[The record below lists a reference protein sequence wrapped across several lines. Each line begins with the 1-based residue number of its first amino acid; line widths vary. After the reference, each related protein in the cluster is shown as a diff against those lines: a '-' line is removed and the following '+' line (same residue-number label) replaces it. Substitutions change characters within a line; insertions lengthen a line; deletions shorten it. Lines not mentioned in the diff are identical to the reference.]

1 MEFDVVSLERSLDL
15 SQNYKTVQVGPLAIG
30 LQGVKDDAAEI
41 EIQGPDGVDKI
52 MVPVG
57 AAATAQGHTFILRD
71 VGVKLPNEKKRR
83 SFRLFGNKKDDT
95 PKDGLMEAIFDIRWG
110 DQSMKIEDPDKNEAY
125 DFMLVR
131 QYEVVNDRP
140 KVYHGQDVLRFDE
153 MRLEIGERVEEGSRN
168 FKKARYADFIVQIDD
183 EDEPEEWQIKLDGK
197 YHRKGKYRVRV
208 TSYDWEN
215 GWYQAYGISVVRGKP
230 KDYID
235 ETEEMIA
242 DGIAADAHV
251 GHTDALSLSETRL
264 QEAEKSD
271 NENIFSEGQ
280 SRNIGKVGI
289 KVMKVKPGEAEIMI
303 LSPTVKKTRLI
314 HGQVFEV
321 GRYDITLVGVH
332 SDKAIIRVEED

>member
-1 MEFDVVSLERSLDL
+1 MEFEVISLERSLDL
-15 SQNYKTVQVGPLAIG
+15 SQNYQTVKVGPLAVG
-30 LQGVKDDAAEI
+30 LQGVKDDSVEL
-41 EIQGPDGVDKI
+41 EIQGPDGVEKVQ
-52 MVPVG
+52 VPVG
-57 AAATAQGHTFILRD
+57 AAVTAQGHTFILRD

-83 SFRLFGNKKDDT
+83 SFLFFGKKDDT
-95 PKDGLMEAIFDIRWG
+95 PKDGLMEAILDVRWG
-110 DQSMKIEDPDKNEAY
+110 DQSMQVEDPDKNQAY

-168 FKKARYADFIVQIDD
+168 FKRARYADFIVQLDD

-215 GWYQAYGISVVRGKP
+215 GWYQAYGVSVVRGKP

-242 DGIAADAHV
+242 DGISADAHV
-251 GHTDALSLSETRL
+251 GHTDALTLSASRL
-264 QEAEKSD
+264 DEAEKND
-271 NENIFSEGQ
+271 AENIFTEGQ
-280 SRNIGKVGI
+280 SRNIGRVGI
-289 KVMKVKPGEAEIMI
+289 KVLKVKPGEVDIMI
-303 LSPTVKKTRLI
+303 VSPTIKKTRLI
-314 HGQVFEV
+314 HGQAFEV
-321 GRYDITLVGVH
+321 GNYDITLVGVH
-332 SDKAIIRVEED
+332 GDKAILRVEEN